1 MKKVAIA
8 TLALASLLAAAAVL
22 AQTKTDEKKDINKGT
37 GMGKNAAASAQTA
50 HTAQGV
56 VKKLNAGTG
65 VVTVAHGP
73 VNSLNWPPMT
83 MGFKVKDKALLARL
97 KEGQTVTFEFVQQ
110 SDGYVVTKVK

>member
-8 TLALASLLAAAAVL
+8 ALVLASLLP
-22 AQTKTDEKKDINKGT
+22 
-37 GMGKNAAASAQTA
+37 AAASAQTA

-83 MGFKVKDKALLARL
+83 MGFKVKDKALLDKL
-97 KEGQTVTFEFVQQ
+97 KEGQKVAFEFVQEGN
-110 SDGYVVTKVK
+110 GYVVTKVK